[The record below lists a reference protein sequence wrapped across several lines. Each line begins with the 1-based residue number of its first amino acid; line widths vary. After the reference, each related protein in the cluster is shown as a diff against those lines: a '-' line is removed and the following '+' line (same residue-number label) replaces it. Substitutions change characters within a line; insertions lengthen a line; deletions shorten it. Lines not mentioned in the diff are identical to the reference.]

1 MKKYEVVGKFVAVFE
16 IFKNG
21 FLFFGIR
28 EFVILGLQIINLS
41 LIKIYWFTSMSARP
55 SANQDV
61 KTSF

>member
-41 LIKIYWFTSMSARP
+41 LIKIY
-55 SANQDV
+55 
-61 KTSF
+61 